1 MCYYIQIFTILTIF
15 VFSSCG
21 NGSSGSTDSTTI
33 TIEPPV
39 LKAITDGD
47 DLADAIEDITSNTIF
62 WTQERYDTL
71 RTKINSLC
79 AAGVIESA
87 EAPTESLYVLSV
99 SCLINRVDVEFKQ
112 PRYPNYS
119 QLKSDLVFLKK
130 DNAFLYDMGVTSDKS
145 DSRLE
150 QVEDIF
156 NNYEDVLRLSKSTFR
171 QTPVFM
177 RAYSGDYHPT
187 KSKIESN
194 KYYSTYFSN
203 NSEIMGGVKEF
214 PSRLA
219 TSKKNYYAGL
229 EILIEKKILE
239 EKMSEIECYQV
250 VADFQ
255 KLTNN
260 NNQEAAF
267 DKLNKFVTY
276 YIKELNSTKNESSS
290 I

>member
-1 MCYYIQIFTILTIF
+1 MYYYIYLFVILTLSILT
-15 VFSSCG
+15 SCKG
-21 NGSSGSTDSTTI
+21 KNIVDPPI
-33 TIEPPV
+33 IVDPPV

-47 DLADAIEDITSNTIF
+47 VLADAIKDVTSNSNF
-62 WTQERYDTL
+62 WTQERYDSL

-87 EAPTESLYVLSV
+87 EAYTENLYVLSV

-112 PRYPNYS
+112 PRYSNYS

-150 QVEDIF
+150 KVEDIF

-187 KSKIESN
+187 KSEIESN

-203 NSEIMGGVKEF
+203 NSEIMCGVKEF

-267 DKLNKFVTY
+267 EKLNKFVTD
-276 YIKELNSTKNESSS
+276 YIKELNSSKNESTA